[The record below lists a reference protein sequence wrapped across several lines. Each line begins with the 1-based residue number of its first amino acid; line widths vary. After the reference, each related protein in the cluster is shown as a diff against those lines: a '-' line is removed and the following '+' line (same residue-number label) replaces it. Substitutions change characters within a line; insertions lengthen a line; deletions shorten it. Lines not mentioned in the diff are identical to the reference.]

1 MTIANETDC
10 DMPCHGNRTQICG
23 GIYRLSVYEIFYE
36 KITTSPHPLTSLADT
51 TTDLKRS
58 TRMDLTLPMTSP
70 ADTTTDL
77 MRSTQTDLSS
87 VKSSYAD
94 QGNSAYS
101 SSRSSVSASA
111 EWTSVESFSSK
122 TSTTDT
128 WTQVSTDSTSNSECV
143 CPCEY
148 VSVVNKTKDEL
159 IAIAT
164 KDLYID
170 KTQTS
175 KYKNSK
181 ISAEDYRSSS
191 RNIGIV
197 GVLVISI
204 TMSLLVLVDCIN
216 GPFQQ
221 MWVCVTKHKKNT
233 TITHE
238 NTIHH

>member
-1 MTIANETDC
+1 M
-10 DMPCHGNRTQICG
+10 
-23 GIYRLSVYEIFYE
+23 
-36 KITTSPHPLTSLADT
+36 TSLADT
-51 TTDLKRS
+51 TTDFKRS
-58 TRMDLTLPMTSP
+58 TRVDLSSPLTSF
-70 ADTTTDL
+70 ADTTTDLKHSTQMDLSSHRTSLADTTTNL

-87 VKSSYAD
+87 VKPSHAH

-101 SSRSSVSASA
+101 SLRSSVLTSAK
-111 EWTSVESFSSK
+111 WTSVESFSSK
-122 TSTTDT
+122 TTTTDT
-128 WTQVSTDSTSNSECV
+128 WTQVSTDTSNSECA

-148 VSVVNKTKDEL
+148 VSVVNKTKEEL

-175 KYKNSK
+175 TYKNSK
-181 ISAEDYRSSS
+181 KSAEDHRGSS

-221 MWVCVTKHKKNT
+221 MGVCVTKNKTQHT
-233 TITHE
+233 TKTVNDSRFFNKRFI
-238 NTIHH
+238 NVQNNRK